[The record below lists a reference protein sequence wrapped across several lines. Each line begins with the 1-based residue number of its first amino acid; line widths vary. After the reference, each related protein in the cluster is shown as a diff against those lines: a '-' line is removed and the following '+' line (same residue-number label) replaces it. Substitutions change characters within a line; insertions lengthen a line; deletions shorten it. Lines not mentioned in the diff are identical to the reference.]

1 MDMGLNIIPEDQIKV
16 SLHAI
21 GSTAPAGILSEDVNF
36 LEAAG
41 QKATQS
47 DVIEIPIGNG
57 KVIKLTPIKATIIAA
72 LLLIILLAPLSGA
85 YLITSNMY
93 SSAQQK
99 SSELDTQ
106 ITSLDEQLKQYEAK
120 DGKQQFDPMAEIERV
135 LKNNRTKIMAYA
147 ALGESIPK
155 NLYLTYFMT
164 GDDGVIDIKGC
175 ADSVEDVYVFFKN
188 LKDSLVES
196 KLRLNKLDLKNGSL
210 DSVVNSNVS
219 TIDTAPYVFEIT
231 NMSEA
236 QLSSFMSKLVG
247 GKDDS
252 ADASKQSTPTSDNSN
267 NSKPAESPDSKAP
280 AAE

>member
-1 MDMGLNIIPEDQIKV
+1 
-16 SLHAI
+16 
-21 GSTAPAGILSEDVNF
+21 
-36 LEAAG
+36 
-41 QKATQS
+41 
-47 DVIEIPIGNG
+47 
-57 KVIKLTPIKATIIAA
+57 
-72 LLLIILLAPLSGA
+72 
-85 YLITSNMY
+85 MY

-231 NMSEA
+231 NMSED
-236 QLSSFMSKLVG
+236 QLSSFMNKLVG